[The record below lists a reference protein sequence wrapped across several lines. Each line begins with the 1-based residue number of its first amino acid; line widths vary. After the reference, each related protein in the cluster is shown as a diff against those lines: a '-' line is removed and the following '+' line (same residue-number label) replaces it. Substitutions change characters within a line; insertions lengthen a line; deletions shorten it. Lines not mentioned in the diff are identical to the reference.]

1 MSCVCKTIN
10 LRSTKFL
17 ENEEHDE
24 PPSLCIGYNTELFC
38 WLQVVTRTRVIFSAI
53 LCSSAF
59 LTGAAEASPEFPL
72 DKIFWPEPKIQ
83 EINNIHVVAYFKDGD
98 NASYLL
104 KFLDTGELVLLKLND
119 EFQFAK
125 YRLVFKGVEDG
136 HLIFA
141 SQANEKFVLRMQGLD
156 AASIAAD
163 ETTEVSTLSVTRKS
177 DEKVQFA
184 QAKELA
190 RILGVPSILVNSFDV
205 MPEYGVSRGG
215 RKGLLL
221 GEGVPKLFFTFT
233 PFQRGDILLGV
244 DGIPF
249 TEVDKLLEHINVK
262 GKGSSYAVELQR
274 DKRLRLLNV
283 YMK

>member
-1 MSCVCKTIN
+1 MRSIRKITVCTLAAAIMVTTPALSAN
-10 LRSTKFL
+10 YL
-17 ENEEHDE
+17 
-24 PPSLCIGYNTELFC
+24 SLD
-38 WLQVVTRTRVIFSAI
+38 Q
-53 LCSSAF
+53 
-59 LTGAAEASPEFPL
+59 
-72 DKIFWPEPKIQ
+72 IFWPSPKYQ
-83 EINNIHVVAYFKDGD
+83 TLNDVELVAYFEDGEF
-98 NASYLL
+98 ASYLL
-104 KFLDTGELVLLKLND
+104 KRSDTGELFLLKPN
-119 EFQFAK
+119 EFFEVEQR
-125 YRLVFKGVEDG
+125 RLILIAAEDG
-136 HLIFA
+136 QLIFS
-141 SQANEKFVLRMQGLD
+141 SQDNQKFVLQMKASD
-156 AASIAAD
+156 VASIAVD
-163 ETTEVSTLSVTRKS
+163 ETNDVSTLPSSRTPE
-177 DEKVQFA
+177 EKVQFT

-205 MPEYGVSRGG
+205 MPDYGVSRGG

-262 GKGSSYAVELQR
+262 GKDSSYAVELQR

>member
-1 MSCVCKTIN
+1 MRHKKLIICALWSVAGIAAPAFSDSD
-10 LRSTKFL
+10 L
-17 ENEEHDE
+17 
-24 PPSLCIGYNTELFC
+24 SLD
-38 WLQVVTRTRVIFSAI
+38 Q
-53 LCSSAF
+53 
-59 LTGAAEASPEFPL
+59 
-72 DKIFWPEPKIQ
+72 IFWPSPKYQTLNDI
-83 EINNIHVVAYFKDGD
+83 ELVAYFEDGEF
-98 NASYLL
+98 ASYLL
-104 KFLDTGELVLLKLND
+104 KRSDTGELFLLKPN
-119 EFQFAK
+119 EYFQFAQQ
-125 YRLVFKGVEDG
+125 RLILIGAEDG
-136 HLIFA
+136 QLIFS
-141 SQANEKFVLRMQGLD
+141 SQDNRKFVLQMKASD
-156 AASIAAD
+156 DASIAVD
-163 ETTEVSTLSVTRKS
+163 ETNDVSTLPSSLTPE
-177 DEKVQFA
+177 EKVQFI

-205 MPEYGVSRGG
+205 MPDYGVSRGG

-262 GKGSSYAVELQR
+262 GKDSSYAVELQR

>member
-1 MSCVCKTIN
+1 MRTIRKITVCTLAAAIMVTTPALSAN
-10 LRSTKFL
+10 YL
-17 ENEEHDE
+17 
-24 PPSLCIGYNTELFC
+24 SLD
-38 WLQVVTRTRVIFSAI
+38 Q
-53 LCSSAF
+53 
-59 LTGAAEASPEFPL
+59 
-72 DKIFWPEPKIQ
+72 IFWPSPKYHTLEEVQ
-83 EINNIHVVAYFKDGD
+83 LVAYFEDGEF
-98 NASYLL
+98 ASYLL
-104 KFLDTGELVLLKLND
+104 KRSDTGGLFLLKPN
-119 EFQFAK
+119 EHFEIAQR
-125 YRLVFKGVEDG
+125 RLILIGAEDG
-136 HLIFA
+136 QLIFS
-141 SQANEKFVLRMQGLD
+141 SQDNQKFVLRMKSSD
-156 AASIAAD
+156 VASIAID
-163 ETTEVSTLSVTRKS
+163 ETTEVSTVPVRRTPE
-177 DEKVQFA
+177 EKVQFT

-205 MPEYGVSRGG
+205 MPDYGVSRGG

-262 GKGSSYAVELQR
+262 GKDSRYAVELQR